1 MTLVYVGA
9 GLVALALVALV
20 LMLALGSTAPTGVAR
35 SLQLVENSVD
45 ERVVLRSELPLGD
58 RILGPIYDRTR
69 GLALR
74 LSPSGT
80 TARLTR
86 MLDRAGNPSPWTA
99 ERLLGLKG
107 AALLLG
113 ALVGIVL
120 GGWSFG
126 GVLYVIVLGAFGFYL
141 PDVLLYNVGIRRR
154 DETAKGLADALDML
168 TVCVEAGQGFDA
180 ALLQVARNVEGP
192 IAGEFARLLS
202 EVQIGKTRAEA
213 FSDLGDRIDLP
224 EVKNFTTSLVQADR
238 LGIPIASVLREQ
250 TAAMRVVRR
259 QKAEEKAQKI
269 TVKILFPVMF
279 CIFPALFVVV
289 VGPGVVR
296 MVDTLGNL

>member
-9 GLVALALVALV
+9 GLVALALVALI
-20 LMLALGSTAPTGVAR
+20 LMLAMGSTAATGVAR
-35 SLQLVENSVD
+35 SLQLVENSVN

-58 RILGPIYDRTR
+58 RILAPIYDRTR

-86 MLDRAGNPSPWTA
+86 MLDRAGNPPPWTA

-113 ALVGIVL
+113 SLVGIAL

-126 GVLYVIVLGAFGFYL
+126 GLLYVIVLGAFGFYL

-250 TAAMRVVRR
+250 TSAMRVVRR